1 MDIEVLRLMFQE
13 NLTQQSL
20 LFAQKLKEQEL
31 IRQSLLSQKHDELKK
46 TLFFSQ
52 KESESSYDMG

>member
-20 LFAQKLKEQEL
+20 LFAQDLEEQEL
-31 IRQSLLSQKHDELKK
+31 IRQSLLSQKNDELKK